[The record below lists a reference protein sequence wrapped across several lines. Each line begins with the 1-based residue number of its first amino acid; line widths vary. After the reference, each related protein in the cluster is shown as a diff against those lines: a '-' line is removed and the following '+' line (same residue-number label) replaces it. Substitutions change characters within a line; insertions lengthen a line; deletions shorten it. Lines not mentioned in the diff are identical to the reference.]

1 MNKKKKSG
9 KILILG
15 TGPAGVSAALYIT
28 RAGLDVTLI
37 SRGGGALSKAEKIE
51 NYYGFSTPPTGAELE
66 ANGLKGA
73 IKLGAKVLLAEAV
86 GLQLNNSCTGYK
98 LDLAPVNEEARA
110 ALPDELKEIF
120 KNTEN
125 AVEENIIKE
134 NTSLEA
140 DAVIITAGAGR
151 ISPPLPG
158 VKELEGRGVSYC
170 AICDAFFYKNK
181 TVAVFGAGEYA
192 LHEAE
197 ILLPHAKKVYLCTDG
212 KTAPKNC
219 NPEIEVITDKLK
231 AVKSGTPTPADE
243 PQTSIFSLGGNA
255 ERVNGVE
262 FENGKTIATDGVFI
276 AYGTAGSTDLA
287 KKAGAATDGKN
298 ISIDSQGRTNVPG
311 IFAAG
316 DCTGGLLQVAKA
328 VHEGAEA
335 ALTAIKFVRAGGIGN

>member
-1 MNKKKKSG
+1 MNTKKKTG
-9 KILILG
+9 KILVLG
-15 TGPAGVSAALYIT
+15 TGPAGVSAALYVA
-28 RAGLDVTLI
+28 RAGMDVTLV

-51 NYYGFSTPPTGAELE
+51 NYYGFATPPTGAELE

-98 LDLAPVNEEARA
+98 LDLAPVNKKDRA
-110 ALPDELKEIF
+110 AIPDELKEIF
-120 KNTEN
+120 ESSED
-125 AVEENIIKE
+125 AAEE

-140 DAVIITAGAGR
+140 DAIIITAGAGR

-158 VKELEGRGVSYC
+158 VKELEGKGVSYC
-170 AICDAFFYKNK
+170 AICDAFFYRNK

-212 KTAPKNC
+212 ENAPANC
-219 NPEIEVITDKLK
+219 NPAIEIITKKLK
-231 AVKSGTPTPADE
+231 AVEGAVPVSDDSQ
-243 PQTSIFSLGGNA
+243 QTAGFFVPGGNSEKVSA
-255 ERVNGVE
+255 VE
-262 FENGKTIATDGVFI
+262 FADGSKVATDGVFI
-276 AYGTAGSTDLA
+276 AYGTAGSTELA

-298 ISIDSQGRTNVPG
+298 ISIDAQGKTNVPG

-335 ALTAIKFVRAGGIGN
+335 ALSAIKFVRAGGIGH